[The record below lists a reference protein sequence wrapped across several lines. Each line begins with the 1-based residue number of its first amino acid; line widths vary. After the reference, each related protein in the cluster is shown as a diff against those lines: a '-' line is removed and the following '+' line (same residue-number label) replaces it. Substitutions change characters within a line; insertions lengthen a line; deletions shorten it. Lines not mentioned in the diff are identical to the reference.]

1 MINEHARGRDI
12 TCIKL
17 SWYVHGLHNIR
28 EKYNQFY
35 YILIYTQ
42 IPISYRCIGMI
53 WDISCEFAFIFSI
66 SKNDK
71 NLNRHFTFVKCHI
84 HMVNNAYSLVHLL
97 VAYALIIFCLK

>member
-1 MINEHARGRDI
+1 
-12 TCIKL
+12 
-17 SWYVHGLHNIR
+17 
-28 EKYNQFY
+28 
-35 YILIYTQ
+35 
-42 IPISYRCIGMI
+42 MI

-97 VAYALIIFCLK
+97 VAYALIIFCLNNSDSVLTGKLISLAKQINQI